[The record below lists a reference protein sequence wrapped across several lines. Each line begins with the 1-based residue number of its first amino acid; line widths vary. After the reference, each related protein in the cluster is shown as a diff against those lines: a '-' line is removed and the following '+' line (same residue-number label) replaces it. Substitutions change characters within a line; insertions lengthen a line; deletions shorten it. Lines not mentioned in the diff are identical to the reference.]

1 MGGAVRDK
9 VKEESGGEL
18 SGNSAARVGQVRP
31 HAADKPTLVVAF
43 SYSIAK
49 LPTYQIAKCLKGAVV
64 ATSEALVAAGEIT

>member
-1 MGGAVRDK
+1 
-9 VKEESGGEL
+9 
-18 SGNSAARVGQVRP
+18 VGQVRP